1 MCVGKFTW
9 MQVSWEARG
18 IEFSGVTVS
27 QLLAAT
33 HKFLQKY
40 YTLLTAELFVQP
52 QLLILLTK
60 FCAFS

>member
-40 YTLLTAELFVQP
+40 YTLLTAVPL
-52 QLLILLTK
+52 
-60 FCAFS
+60 AS